1 MIKKTFNEIGLIQ
14 NSSSKETEGIN
25 KEITGL
31 LEKIRILELT
41 QRDCKN
47 EHDKIKYQFE
57 YEMNKINSELKSSEE
72 KL

>member
-1 MIKKTFNEIGLIQ
+1 MIKKTYNEIGLIQ
-14 NSSSKETEGIN
+14 NSSSKEMEGIN
-25 KEITGL
+25 KEISGL

-41 QRDCKN
+41 QRDYKN